1 MKSPKQKSMSLVAAA
16 VMSSLLV
23 SASARAGEPDM
34 FAEVAAPRGFLYEAH
49 RGKRTV
55 YLFGT
60 LHIGAAD
67 YSPFTRAVLNA
78 LSTCKQVVFEVDPTD
93 MLGAVR
99 EMQTAMNYPA
109 GDALAKHLD
118 EHELKALAEVLAKQH
133 VPAANIAH
141 TQLWAVPMVLEL
153 STGEL
158 DGLSASYG
166 TESFIGAYA
175 KTHSL
180 PIGQLETATQQIG
193 MLSGAPDAIQHDTLA
208 QTLDDLHGGKSHEKL
223 AEIAKVW
230 RAGDRVALAKLGREM
245 HASKHSGERWF
256 AEHLVDRR
264 NVSMSDGIER
274 LAVDEAPIFV
284 AIGSL
289 HLIGPHGVA
298 AELARRGWHVIER

>member
-1 MKSPKQKSMSLVAAA
+1 MKKVILLAVVVSSM
-16 VMSSLLV
+16 LV

-34 FAEVAAPRGFLYEAH
+34 FAEQPAPRGFLYEAH

-60 LHIGAAD
+60 LHIGSAD

-99 EMQTAMNYPA
+99 AMQLAMSYPA

-118 EHELKALAEVLAKQH
+118 EHEKKALAEVLAKQH
-133 VPAANIAH
+133 FPEARIAH
-141 TQLWAVPMVLEL
+141 TRLWAVPMVLEL
-153 STGEL
+153 SSGEL
-158 DGLSASYG
+158 AGLSASYG

-175 KTHSL
+175 KQHQL

-208 QTLDDLHGGKSHEKL
+208 QALEDLQAGKSREKL
-223 AEIAKVW
+223 DEIAKVW
-230 RAGDRVALAKLGREM
+230 RAGDRGALAKLGREM
-245 HASKHSGERWF
+245 HESKHSGERWF

-264 NVSMSDGIER
+264 NLSMTDGIEH
-274 LAVDEAPIFV
+274 LAVDDAPIFV
-284 AIGSL
+284 AVGSL
-289 HLIGPHGVA
+289 HVIGPHGVA
-298 AELARRGWHVIER
+298 AELARRGWHVTERR